1 MTNLT
6 RRTLIAGLFSLPLA
20 SAAQTSLIPYV
31 LAPKQTSVGFTFD
44 LSGVS
49 QSGTMPIRSANIQID
64 TNRLQNSRVDV
75 VLGVA
80 DARTKL
86 PFARGPMLGQSVLDA
101 DSHPTIRFTSTKIQ
115 LGPTGRISEGAT
127 VTGDLTVRGV
137 TRPVTL
143 MASLYRK
150 PGSAADDL
158 DALSIRLVG
167 ALNRHEFG
175 ASGYPDLVQ
184 ETVGLNIRA
193 EIIREG

>member
-1 MTNLT
+1 MTHLT
-6 RRTLIAGLFSLPLA
+6 RRTLIVGLTALPLA
-20 SAAQTSLIPYV
+20 SAAQTPLIPYM
-31 LAPKQTSVGFTFD
+31 LAPKGTSVGFTFD
-44 LSGVS
+44 LSGVA
-49 QSGTMPIRSANIQID
+49 QSGTIPIRSADIRLD

-75 VLGVA
+75 VLDVA

-86 PFARGPMLGQSVLDA
+86 PFARGPMLGQSVLNA
-101 DSHPTIRFTSTKIQ
+101 KTHPTIRFTSTRIQ

-143 MASLYRK
+143 KADLYRM
-150 PGSAADDL
+150 PGTAVDDL
-158 DALSIRLVG
+158 DALSIRLTG

-184 ETVGLNIRA
+184 DTVGLNIHA
-193 EIIREG
+193 EIVREG